1 MLFSGGTT
9 SPPFSEKKMALR
21 SQKEKMA
28 IKKTLKTLCEV
39 FGASVLPLEVEE
51 ALEKGHRVTVWHP
64 RWEERLEMIVQDDW
78 PPWKMDKFFVPSNW
92 PGGLRRA
99 PSVMVEVQ
107 EGAVWAEVASG
118 LFLRGEVAYLRTSS
132 KERLDEALE
141 GVRFL
146 RPFLAEMGLSDLEG
160 ALETLS
166 QLEEGEIRQEGS
178 YVLARK
184 RDISDIR
191 VLRRGGIFG
200 DPLQD
205 GAFLAGETVSFS
217 FPQGGAFA
225 LQGHFYQDKVG
236 IERASARWRGAEV
249 NLAGGRL
256 RLGHSALD
264 ENLASHL
271 LRAPLKEFTENVAL
285 SIWISALAEEVL
297 EHDDP
302 LKALTS
308 EEVLERVPLR
318 ALAKF

>member
-1 MLFSGGTT
+1 MG
-9 SPPFSEKKMALR
+9 SEE
-21 SQKEKMA
+21 EKMA
-28 IKKTLKTLCEV
+28 IKGVLRSLCEV
-39 FGASVLPLEVEE
+39 FGASFLPLEMEE

-64 RWEERLEMIVQDDW
+64 RWEERLEVIIQGDW
-78 PPWKMDKFFVPSNW
+78 PPWKMDKFFIPSDW

-118 LFLRGEVAYLRTSS
+118 LFLRGGVVYLRTSA
-132 KERLDEALE
+132 KERLDEVLE

-146 RPFLAEMGLSDLEG
+146 HPFLAEIGLSDLEW
-160 ALETLS
+160 ALEALS
-166 QLEEGEIRQEGS
+166 KLEEGESRQEGS
-178 YVLARK
+178 YVLARR

-191 VLRRGGIFG
+191 VLRRGGIFW

-217 FPQGGAFA
+217 FPQEGALT

-236 IERASARWRGAEV
+236 LERASIRWRGAEV
-249 NLAGGRL
+249 SLAGGRL
-256 RLGHSALD
+256 RLGHSALEKD
-264 ENLASHL
+264 LASHL
-271 LRAPLKEFTENVAL
+271 LRAALKEFAESVTL
-285 SIWISALAEEVL
+285 SVWISALAEEAL

-302 LKALTS
+302 MRALMS

-318 ALAKF
+318 ALAQF